1 MENSHLAEHLKDNEN
16 HKRFQQES
24 LILDIASLIY
34 ATMKK
39 NGVTQTQLAEKV
51 GVSKGRISQYL
62 GGEKN
67 LRLRTIADIFTALDC
82 KLKVKAGALSGSGWI
97 MADASEEMKA
107 LRPFRLPDECFMGV
121 SESHQLAG

>member
-1 MENSHLAEHLKDNEN
+1 MENSHLAEHLKDKGNY
-16 HKRFQQES
+16 KRFQQES
-24 LILDIASLIY
+24 LILDVASLIH

-39 NGVTQTQLAEKV
+39 NGVTQTQLAVKV

-82 KLKVKAGALSGSGWI
+82 KLQVDAATSSRSGWI
-97 MADASEEMKA
+97 MAGASEEIKA
-107 LRPFRLPDECFMGV
+107 LRPFRFPDECFKGV
-121 SESHQLAG
+121 VEPYQLAG